1 MLAQN
6 TPNQLERYRNDPSA
20 IMRDAGLTPD
30 PWQSSLLASEADKTL
45 VLCSRQAGKSSTVA
59 MIVLR
64 TALLR
69 PATTCIVL
77 APIQPQANEL
87 LRKVSTAYYRIGRPV
102 ELLREGQTYIELV
115 NRSRIIALP
124 GKERSVHSYSTDL
137 LVIDEAARVPDE
149 VFHAA
154 SPQLSVS
161 KGRMIALST
170 AFVKT
175 GYFYREWSDGGPE
188 YHRVSVTARDCPRH
202 TAKFLEAERRAMGE
216 WWFNAAYLNV
226 FGDDVAAVF
235 REEDIQAA
243 LDPTVRCLFDVP
255 MDGGIVT
262 GTLDPTIRRVFG

>member
-1 MLAQN
+1 
-6 TPNQLERYRNDPSA
+6 
-20 IMRDAGLTPD
+20 
-30 PWQSSLLASEADKTL
+30 
-45 VLCSRQAGKSSTVA
+45 

-87 LRKVSTAYYRIGRPV
+87 LRKVVTAYYRIGRPV
-102 ELLREGQTYIELV
+102 ELLREGQTYLELA
-115 NRSRIIALP
+115 NRSRILALP

-161 KGRMIALST
+161 KGRMIAIST

-175 GYFYREWSDGGPE
+175 GYFYREWTGGGDE
-188 YHRVSVTARDCPRH
+188 YHRVSVTATMCPRH
-202 TAKFLEAERRAMGE
+202 SREFLLSERRAMGD
-216 WWFNAAYLNV
+216 WWFNAAYLNI

-235 REEDIQAA
+235 RSEDIKAMLVDDPEPPLFVQPSVTVGI
-243 LDPTVRCLFDVP
+243 LDDDDAPLF
-255 MDGGIVT
+255 G
-262 GTLDPTIRRVFG
+262 